1 MGNIIENVVKCESL
15 YGVVALAILF
25 LGLSVLGL
33 ITHKTIQLVLPYIY
47 KIVYE
52 YCNTAKKY
60 KDIHTKA
67 NVKDVS
73 IETDLHR

>member
-1 MGNIIENVVKCESL
+1 MGNIIESVVKCSSV

-33 ITHKTIQLVLPYIY
+33 IAYKTIQLALPNLY
-47 KIVYE
+47 KITCKI
-52 YCNTAKKY
+52 CNTVTKY
-60 KDIHTKA
+60 KDVHAKA

-73 IETDLHR
+73 FETDLHR

>member
-1 MGNIIENVVKCESL
+1 MENIIKSVVECKSL

-33 ITHKTIQLVLPYIY
+33 IAYKTIQLALLYIY
-47 KIVYE
+47 KIVCKH
-52 YCNTAKKY
+52 CNTVKKY
-60 KDIHTKA
+60 KDVHAKA

-73 IETDLHR
+73 FETDLHR

>member
-1 MGNIIENVVKCESL
+1 MENIIKYVVECGSA

-33 ITHKTIQLVLPYIY
+33 IAYKTIQLALPNLY
-47 KIVYE
+47 KITCKI
-52 YCNTAKKY
+52 CNTVTKY
-60 KDIHTKA
+60 KDVHAKA

-73 IETDLHR
+73 FETDLHR